1 MAKLLAQSFK
11 HPKKAEQKML
21 KAVNLCKSVA
31 TLDADLLILN
41 QVSFE
46 LEEGKS
52 LAIVGE
58 SGSGKTT
65 LLGLL
70 AGLDKPTSGE
80 VWLASQSIF
89 ELSEEQRALSR
100 KDNLGFIFQSF
111 QLIDG
116 LTALENVMMPL
127 ELKGDRDAKNKASA
141 MLEKVGL
148 SHRLT
153 HFANQL
159 SGGEQQRVAIARA
172 FVSQPKLL
180 LADEPTGNLDTNTGQ
195 KVIDLMFD
203 LNKSFNTTM
212 ILVTHDHQ
220 LAERCDHSITLSA
233 GEVVKSSLTS
243 IEEPSV

>member
-1 MAKLLAQSFK
+1 
-11 HPKKAEQKML
+11 ML
-21 KAVNLCKSVA
+21 KAINLCKTVNTSESELVI
-31 TLDADLLILN
+31 LDDI
-41 QVSFE
+41 SFE
-46 LEEGKS
+46 LAQGKT

-70 AGLDKPTSGE
+70 AGLDTPTGGSVE
-80 VWLASQSIF
+80 LAGDGIF
-89 ELSEEQRALSR
+89 ELSEEERALSR

-127 ELKGDRDAKNKASA
+127 ELKGDKAAKSKAET

-148 SHRLT
+148 GHRLE

-172 FVSQPKLL
+172 FVTTPKLL
-180 LADEPTGNLDTNTGQ
+180 LADEPTGNLDTKTGE
-195 KVIDLMFD
+195 KVIELMFSLNAD
-203 LNKSFNTTM
+203 LGTTM
-212 ILVTHDHQ
+212 VLVTHDNG
-220 LAERCDHSITLSA
+220 LANRCDKVITLSA
-233 GEVVKSSLTS
+233 GKILSTKDGLHPNQTADKL
-243 IEEPSV
+243 SV

>member
-1 MAKLLAQSFK
+1 
-11 HPKKAEQKML
+11 ML
-21 KAVNLCKSVA
+21 KAVDLCKRVS
-31 TLDADLLILN
+31 TSETDLTILN
-41 QVSFE
+41 QISFE

-80 VWLASQSIF
+80 VWLASKSIF
-89 ELSEEQRALSR
+89 SMSEEQRALSR

-127 ELKGDRDAKNKASA
+127 ELKGDRQAKSKAMA
-141 MLEKVGL
+141 MLDKVGL
-148 SHRLT
+148 SHRLN
-153 HFANQL
+153 HFSNQL

-172 FVSQPKLL
+172 FVSEPKLL

-195 KVIDLMFD
+195 KVVDLMFE
-203 LNKSFNTTM
+203 LNKASNATM
-212 ILVTHDHQ
+212 ILVTHDHH
-220 LAERCDHSITLSA
+220 LAERCDNSITLSA
-233 GEVVKSSLTS
+233 GEIIANSMNSGSAINTGEAVDGSDL
-243 IEEPSV
+243 